1 MTPEERELLEQ
12 ERRNLISM
20 LSSSASDYGD
30 WKNMKQL
37 DTGCYTEEEMA
48 AYRSGRADIRARIE
62 EIDRELA
69 E

>member
-20 LSSSASDYGD
+20 LSSDVSEYGD
-30 WKNMKQL
+30 WKNLKQI
-37 DTGCYTEEEMA
+37 DTGCYTDEEMA
-48 AYRSGRADIRARIE
+48 AYRAGRAAIRARIE
-62 EIDRELA
+62 EIEEELA